1 MRGGHNQRS
10 MLVRVYLSI
19 SPFYS
24 HLHFCSIGFHASPD
38 LMEAWLPT
46 LLLLRDYEIPTMI
59 TVYRF

>member
-1 MRGGHNQRS
+1 MDTIIELCCLGSVFAFR
-10 MLVRVYLSI
+10 LSI
-19 SPFYS
+19 PIS
-24 HLHFCSIGFHASPD
+24 FCSIGFHASPD

>member
-1 MRGGHNQRS
+1 MDTIIGLCCLGS
-10 MLVRVYLSI
+10 VFAFPLSI
-19 SPFYS
+19 PILFS
-24 HLHFCSIGFHASPD
+24 SIGFHASPD